1 VYDVITYTPYILLS
15 SYKHFCVPTYIDKVQ
30 QMKKIAFLL
39 PLCLAQTVSATAELT
54 FSTLKPM
61 NHVGE
66 CISLTLQENLQAA
79 SRFHRVDLWA
89 AVQLPGGDLLFMTPL
104 VFQSFSPMPQFF
116 RESLEATK
124 RAHNILDFEVL
135 KGLGGTYTFYAT
147 YVEEGKNPLTDG
159 DAVYQSN
166 LAQVS
171 TTLSDEPPLIPVI
184 DCVAVLPAPTDLF
197 AEGGDGS
204 VKMTWGAVTGATAY
218 VIYWRASDGSG
229 DSHLAPLSSY
239 SYMHTGL
246 VNGVSYSYWMTA
258 KDAAGVEGV
267 TSLTVVAIPKESV
280 KPPPAPVALSANA
293 GDGQVIFS
301 WQAVPGAVSYMLYWE
316 VAGGAVDSFSISE
329 SDTAFTH
336 NGLVNG
342 TSYTYWVTAVNA
354 AGLESSA
361 SARLIAIPQAA
372 PPPVVVPPPVV
383 TPLPTI
389 VPSPGEVF
397 RDTLK
402 DGGSGPEMVMIP
414 AGSFQ
419 MGDIQGGGDSDE
431 QPVHWVS
438 VSAFA
443 MGRYEVTVKEFRQFV
458 NATGYVTDAEKKD
471 GCYVN
476 NAGSWGKVDDANWRN
491 PYFSQGDNQPVS
503 CVSWNDATAYIAWLS
518 TQTGQQY
525 RLPTEAEWEYAARAG
540 TETKYW
546 WGNEIGSNQANCY
559 SDYCGDSFEY
569 TSPVGSF
576 AANPFGLYDT
586 VGNLWEWTC
595 SEYESSYKGKEEH
608 CSNND
613 AGLFVLRGGSWVDG
627 ARRAR
632 SANRNWRSRTDR
644 GGDCGFRL
652 ARLL

>member
-1 VYDVITYTPYILLS
+1 
-15 SYKHFCVPTYIDKVQ
+15 
-30 QMKKIAFLL
+30 MKKIVFLL
-39 PLCLAQTVSATAELT
+39 PLCFIQTVNATAELT

-89 AVQLPGGDLLFMTPL
+89 AVQLPSGDLLFMTPL
-104 VFQSFSPMPQFF
+104 AFQPFSPIPQFF

-124 RAHNILDFEVL
+124 KGHNILDFEVVV
-135 KGLGGTYTFYAT
+135 GLGGTYSFYAA
-147 YVEEGKNPLTDG
+147 YVDEGKNPLTDG

-197 AEGGDGS
+197 AEAGDASVKVTWGS
-204 VKMTWGAVTGATAY
+204 VTDAAFY

-229 DSHLAPLSSY
+229 DSHLAPASSY

-280 KPPPAPVALSANA
+280 KPPPAPVALSAEA

-329 SDTAFTH
+329 SDTEFTH

-361 SARLIAIPQAA
+361 SARLTATPQAA
-372 PPPVVVPPPVV
+372 
-383 TPLPTI
+383 L
-389 VPSPGEVF
+389 GGVF

-443 MGRYEVTVKEFRQFV
+443 MGRYEVTFEEYDRFAD
-458 NATGYVTDAEKKD
+458 ATGRKKPND
-471 GCYVN
+471 NG
-476 NAGSWGKVDDANWRN
+476 WGRGNR
-491 PYFSQGDNQPVS
+491 PVIY
-503 CVSWNDATAYIAWLS
+503 VSWDDATAYAAWLS
-518 TQTGQQY
+518 LQTGQQY
-525 RLPTEAEWEYAARAG
+525 RLPTEAEWEYVARAG

-546 WGNEIGSNQANCY
+546 WGNEASHEYANY
-559 SDYCGDSFEY
+559 GTDSCCDGLAEGKDQWVY

-576 AANPFGLYDT
+576 SANPFGLYDT
-586 VGNLWEWTC
+586 AGNLWEWTC
-595 SEYESSYKGKEEH
+595 SEYESSYNGKEEY
-608 CSNND
+608 CSSD
-613 AGLFVLRGGSWVDG
+613 AGFFVLRGGFWGIG
-627 ARRAR
+627 ARWAR
-632 SANRNWRSRTDR
+632 SASRFRDSRTDR
-644 GGDCGFRL
+644 HRFYGFRL

>member
-1 VYDVITYTPYILLS
+1 
-15 SYKHFCVPTYIDKVQ
+15 
-30 QMKKIAFLL
+30 MKKIVFLQL
-39 PLCLAQTVSATAELT
+39 LCLAQTVSATAELT

-89 AVQLPGGDLLFMTPL
+89 AVQLPSGDFLFMTPL
-104 VFQSFSPMPQFF
+104 AFKPFDLKPQFF

-124 RAHNILDFEVL
+124 KVHNILDFEVVV
-135 KGLGGTYTFYAT
+135 GLGGTYTFYAT

-184 DCVAVLPAPTDLF
+184 DCVAVLPSPTDLF
-197 AEGGDGS
+197 AEAGDGS
-204 VKMTWGAVTGATAY
+204 VKVTWGAVTGAASY

-229 DSHLAPLSSY
+229 DNHLAPASSY

-246 VNGVSYSYWMTA
+246 VNGVSYSYWMTV

-280 KPPPAPVALSANA
+280 KPPPAPVALSAEA

-301 WQAVPGAVSYMLYWE
+301 WQAVLGAVSYMLYWE
-316 VAGGAVDSFSISE
+316 VAGGAVESFSMSE
-329 SDTAFTH
+329 SDTEFTH

-361 SARLIAIPQAA
+361 SARLTAIPQAA

-402 DGGSGPEMVMIP
+402 DGGSGPEMVKIP
-414 AGSFQ
+414 AGSFR
-419 MGDIQGGGDSDE
+419 MGDIQGGGDLDE
-431 QPVHWVS
+431 QLVHWVS

-443 MGRYEVTVKEFRQFV
+443 MGRYEVTFEEYDRFAD
-458 NATGYVTDAEKKD
+458 ATGREKPNDA
-471 GCYVN
+471 G
-476 NAGSWGKVDDANWRN
+476 WGRGNR
-491 PYFSQGDNQPVS
+491 PVMN
-503 CVSWNDATAYIAWLS
+503 VSWDDATAYTTWLS
-518 TQTGQQY
+518 EQTGQQY

-559 SDYCGDSFEY
+559 NSYCDDSFSY
-569 TSPVGSF
+569 TAPVGSF

-586 VGNLWEWTC
+586 AGNVYEWTC
-595 SEYESSYKGKEEH
+595 SEYESSYNGKEEY
-608 CSNND
+608 CVSD
-613 AGLFVLRGGSWVDG
+613 AGLFVLRGGSWIDVAG
-627 ARRAR
+627 RAR
-632 SANRNWRSRTDR
+632 STIRYGDSRTDR
-644 GGDCGFRL
+644 DWICGFRP